1 MQLSD
6 SESCFFPCLFSEQH
20 MSEQAW
26 WCSTIVCLS
35 TTVNSCKSRWSF
47 EIWMSGYY
55 KQHMSAICTLCLIVD
70 LAGLIWNLVLSW
82 VILSARWYWST
93 DPKPKALHCF
103 VWFWL
108 EGFWWECRWIT
119 DNRYN
124 TIGDGYLLCD
134 RKSPHIYIYIYI
146 YTLLNLKC
154 FVPINICSWWKP
166 NKYKT
171 KLHNCNH
178 QQHKLQLLWIAI
190 VVLSIC
196 NCGLG
201 II

>member
-82 VILSARWYWST
+82 AILSARWYWST

-134 RKSPHIYIYIYI
+134 RKSPHIYIYIHYLIWSALFQLIFALDENQTSIKLSYI
-146 YTLLNLKC
+146 IAITNN
-154 FVPINICSWWKP
+154 INCS
-166 NKYKT
+166 Y
-171 KLHNCNH
+171 CG
-178 QQHKLQLLWIAI
+178 LQL
-190 VVLSIC
+190 
-196 NCGLG
+196 
-201 II
+201 